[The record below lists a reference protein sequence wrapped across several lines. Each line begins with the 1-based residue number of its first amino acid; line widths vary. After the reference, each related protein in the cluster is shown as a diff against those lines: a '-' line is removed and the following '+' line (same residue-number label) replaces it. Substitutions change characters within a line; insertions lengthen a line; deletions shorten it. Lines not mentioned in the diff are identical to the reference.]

1 MINTIL
7 VEDDPYIQELFAQR
21 LTSDERFYLVKSVR
35 DAFESETLCNKDIDL
50 VLMDVQTL
58 HRHSGLASGKRIREN
73 WPHIKVV
80 IMTSLVDPEVLAKA
94 RAGCAD
100 SLWYKEQGVGE
111 LLDVCQRTIQG
122 EHIFPDQPPEIEMAD
137 ISSRDINPVQ
147 LEILRCHIRGMSYQ
161 DIGRKFGISK
171 DGVRWHI
178 RELVRKGGFENTEA
192 LFTAAVEGK
201 LIVTTLKDE

>member
-7 VEDDPYIQELFAQR
+7 VEDDLYIQELFAQR
-21 LTSDERFYLVKSVR
+21 LASDGRFCLVHSVR
-35 DAFESETLCNKDIDL
+35 DSFESEALCGKDTDL

-58 HRHSGLASGKRIREN
+58 HRHSGLASGKRIRER

-94 RAGCAD
+94 RSGCAD
-100 SLWYKEQGVGE
+100 SLWYKEQGVE
-111 LLDVCQRTIQG
+111 VLLDVCQRTVHG
-122 EHIFPDQPPEIEMAD
+122 ESIFPDRPPEIEMAD
-137 ISSRDINPVQ
+137 ISSADITPVQ
-147 LEILRCHIRGMSYQ
+147 LEILRCHIKGMSYQ
-161 DIGRKFGISK
+161 DIGRKFGITK

-178 RELVRKGGFENTEA
+178 RQLVQKGRFENTEA

>member
-1 MINTIL
+1 M
-7 VEDDPYIQELFAQR
+7 
-21 LTSDERFYLVKSVR
+21 
-35 DAFESETLCNKDIDL
+35 
-50 VLMDVQTL
+50 
-58 HRHSGLASGKRIREN
+58 
-73 WPHIKVV
+73 
-80 IMTSLVDPEVLAKA
+80 LAKA

-111 LLDVCQRTIQG
+111 LLDVCQRTFQG
-122 EHIFPDQPPEIEMAD
+122 ERIFPDQPPEIVMAD
-137 ISSRDINPVQ
+137 ISSRDIAPVQ
-147 LEILRCHIRGMSYQ
+147 LEILRCHINGMSYQ

-178 RELVRKGGFENTEA
+178 RQLVQKGHFENTEA

>member
-1 MINTIL
+1 
-7 VEDDPYIQELFAQR
+7 
-21 LTSDERFYLVKSVR
+21 
-35 DAFESETLCNKDIDL
+35 
-50 VLMDVQTL
+50 
-58 HRHSGLASGKRIREN
+58 
-73 WPHIKVV
+73 
-80 IMTSLVDPEVLAKA
+80 MTSLVDPEVLAKA

-122 EHIFPDQPPEIEMAD
+122 ERIFPDQPPEIEMAD
-137 ISSRDINPVQ
+137 ISSRDIAPVQ